1 MNHTKEN
8 LNKSILNLAELFGSK
23 DGYEFLIKSYAG
35 TLRIVGMIVY
45 DMFINKFDYR
55 SCSEEQYES
64 YQIILEF
71 SLELREKGFVDFKK

>member
-23 DGYEFLIKSYAG
+23 DGYEHLIKTYSG
-35 TLRIVGMIVY
+35 TPKIVEMIVY
-45 DMFINKFDYR
+45 DMFVNKFDYR